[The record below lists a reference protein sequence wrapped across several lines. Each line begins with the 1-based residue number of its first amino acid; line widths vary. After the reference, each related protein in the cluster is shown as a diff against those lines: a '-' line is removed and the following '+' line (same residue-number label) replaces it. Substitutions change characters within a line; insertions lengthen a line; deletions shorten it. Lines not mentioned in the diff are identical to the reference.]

1 MAKQFYLNL
10 VPGKFLCYCVPELLN
25 KVQPFLLIGH
35 YLLPESLPGAR
46 TIFIVGTDY
55 LMNGP
60 VYLLPIAGSKLNPS
74 LIKDTL

>member
-1 MAKQFYLNL
+1 MAEQFYLNL
-10 VPGKFLCYCVPELLN
+10 VPENFLCYSIPELPN

-46 TIFIVGTDY
+46 TIFIVGTHY
-55 LMNGP
+55 LMNGL
-60 VYLLPIAGSKLNPS
+60 VYALSIAGSKLNPS